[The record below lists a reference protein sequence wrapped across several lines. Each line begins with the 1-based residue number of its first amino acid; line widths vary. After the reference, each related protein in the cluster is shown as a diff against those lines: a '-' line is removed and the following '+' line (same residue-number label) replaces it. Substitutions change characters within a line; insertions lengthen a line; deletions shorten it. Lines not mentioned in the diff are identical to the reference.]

1 VTDPQARVAE
11 LIAHRGA
18 ARHRFA
24 PRSRTVGSA
33 TAEELAR
40 AIYTDVAPALIPAA
54 TRNVLAHLIDLWSR
68 NEIACAGGITP
79 ARGFPL

>member
-1 VTDPQARVAE
+1 VAE
-11 LIAHRGA
+11 LIAHRRGREAQIRA
-18 ARHRFA
+18 ALG
-24 PRSRTVGSA
+24 TVGSA

-54 TRNVLAHLIDLWSR
+54 TRNVLAHLIDLWAR

-79 ARGFPL
+79 DARFSLR